1 MATQRQS
8 KKTIRKRQQKSKS
21 TEFSKF
27 LIKQESALIW
37 IITISFIILAFVCVK
52 NSYFGE
58 LPWLTAM
65 VGLPWTA
72 YAVSQAF
79 YYNKAKKENTKGGI
93 KYESTMAELESELAQ
108 KNAEFQAEMNDSY
121 YYNEDGSVG

>member
-1 MATQRQS
+1 MEEQLT
-8 KKTIRKRQQKSKS
+8 KKEIRKDKQKSKS
-21 TEFSKF
+21 SEFSKV

-37 IITISFIILAFVCVK
+37 VITVSFIILAFVCVK
-52 NSYFGE
+52 NAYFGE

-93 KYESTMAELESELAQ
+93 KYESTMAELASDLEQEKAAFFA
-108 KNAEFQAEMNDSY
+108 NIEN
-121 YYNEDGSVG
+121 NEEIKG